1 MRGLLVFLIAVFF
14 FLQYELWFSNGGI
27 VSALK
32 HRHALALQQQ
42 KIDQAQEKNHQ
53 LASNIHDLKNGKQA
67 VEGEARRELG
77 MIKKGEVFYQVVKNT
92 VSNDGRK
99 K

>member
-1 MRGLLVFLIAVFF
+1 MRGLLVVLIAVFF
-14 FLQYELWFSNGGI
+14 FLQYELWFSSGGI

-42 KIDQAQEKNHQ
+42 KVKQAQQKNHQ
-53 LASNIHDLKNGKQA
+53 LASNIHDLKNGQQA

-77 MIKKGEVFYQVVKNT
+77 MVKKGEVFYQIVNNSA
-92 VSNDGRK
+92 SNNDKGK
-99 K
+99 